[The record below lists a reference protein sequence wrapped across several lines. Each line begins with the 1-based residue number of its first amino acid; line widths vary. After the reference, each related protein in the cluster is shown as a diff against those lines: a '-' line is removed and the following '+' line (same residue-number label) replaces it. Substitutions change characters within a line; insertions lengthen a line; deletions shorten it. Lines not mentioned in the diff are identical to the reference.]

1 MLMDPHALSQGR
13 AMLLVRGGL
22 AFLIGVVISN
32 QPEASADA
40 LMTLFGLW
48 ALLEGAATIRQAY
61 ARVDQSEKIAA
72 RPVLLVLGGV
82 AVVSGLLA
90 IFGLGLSSKALTWVL
105 AAWVIVRMGF
115 EVWCAIVAPL
125 TRIRVLFALSA
136 LVDVALVAFLVTHTS
151 GSVSDLALVGGAI
164 VALWGVI
171 TLVIGM
177 AASKVDLVT
186 AAGPRLLQSH

>member
-13 AMLLVRGGL
+13 TMLLVRGGI

-61 ARVDQSEKIAA
+61 ARVDQSDKIAA
-72 RPVLLVLGGV
+72 RPALLVLGGV
-82 AVVSGLLA
+82 AVVAGVLA
-90 IFGLGLSSKALTWVL
+90 ILGLGLSTTALTWVL
-105 AAWVIVRMGF
+105 AACILVRVGC
-115 EVWCAIVAPL
+115 EVWCAFAAPI

-136 LVDVALVAFLVTHTS
+136 LVDLALVAFLVTHTT
-151 GSVSDLALVGGAI
+151 GSVSDLALVGGGI
-164 VALWGVI
+164 VALWGAV

-177 AASKVDLVT
+177 AAARVDLIT
-186 AAGPRLLQSH
+186 AAGPRLLQNH